1 MTKRKF
7 DMYNRTFR
15 GKNMAANRKKVER
28 EVHVDSKFNRDREAM
43 KMMDWADSDLY
54 DAYKESRSERKPI
67 EQLLHKYAAMRV
79 PNGDK
84 MYTDVELSYF
94 MQLIRKKDCK
104 DKAAEVAEENK
115 AMIITEYFNRSLYT
129 LQGLTKLLKIEFH
142 Y

>member
-1 MTKRKF
+1 M
-7 DMYNRTFR
+7 
-15 GKNMAANRKKVER
+15 
-28 EVHVDSKFNRDREAM
+28 DSKFNREREAM
-43 KMMDWADSDLY
+43 KMMDWADCDLY

-67 EQLLHKYAAMRV
+67 EQLLHKYASMRV

-84 MYTDVELSYF
+84 MYTDVELQYF
-94 MQLIRKKDCK
+94 TQLIRKKDCK